1 MNQNGIV
8 IFRKELERVRDRYQD
23 FLGDEA
29 QRLCREYSIPT
40 GENLQADLAAIADE
54 GRLLKIGIVGRVK
67 SGKSSLLNA
76 LLFDGESILPKAAT
90 PMTAALT
97 TLSHGD
103 TPSAEVEFF
112 TQEDFENIKAQYE
125 EYNRQRDDLYG
136 KFLAQGRQ
144 RQTRSR
150 KSPEELAKSKAYREM
165 RAKVELSVA
174 HEQYTK
180 MDATRLSIRTLEEKR
195 LLKFDRISDLGD
207 KLDDYVGAKG
217 KYMPFTKSVNL
228 RLSQEKLKDIE
239 IVDTP
244 GLNDPVQSRE
254 ARTQEH
260 LNQCDVVLILSPS
273 GQFLNDVDLEL
284 MDRITSK
291 EGIHELFVVAAQAD
305 TQLFGHLKDENDGQL
320 DRVLDSLTGVLG
332 DQLNKVITNLK
343 ESNPEVGNTYDQ
355 LLEGQSK
362 IIYSSGMCESLKQRF
377 GQRGGWD
384 EGMRHA
390 WDSLLRDYPDYFS
403 DADENLSRISLNKL
417 SNISA
422 IQNIVADVRTKKDD
436 IIQKRLTEYVDA
448 KRQSLRA
455 LKDGLLAFADERQS
469 EIEGTDIEK
478 IKAQREALEKAL
490 HNASADIKWGY
501 EDSVRKII
509 SSLDRELRGE
519 LDRQKQALS
528 GNIERETGEVTET
541 KERKKRGVVAWF
553 ARIFTDGGYEKYS
566 ETHTTIRTNAVSQG
580 LSQFSLDMRRSFSTA
595 TEKKK
600 TEWRDDLIPDM
611 NKILRK
617 NFDDESLEASMIRR
631 VIRNAVADI
640 SISDYTFNPSLPKSL
655 RPQGVLKKKKA
666 ENFAQEADKYLRFT
680 LYDGFYREIEAYIR
694 SLAADMRRVRLDE
707 QLLKEFEEELKTL
720 EKFIE
725 NKEME
730 LRRISLLK
738 GKLKKM
744 EVNP

>member
-8 IFRKELERVRDRYQD
+8 TFREELEGVMDSYHD

-40 GENLQADLAAIADE
+40 GKNLQADLAAIADE

-76 LLFDGESILPKAAT
+76 LLFDGQSILPKAAT

-125 EYNRQRDDLYG
+125 EYNRQRDDLYR

-165 RAKVELSVA
+165 RAKVKLSAA

-180 MDATRLSIRTLEEKR
+180 MDATRLSIKTLEEKR

-362 IIYSSGMCESLKQRF
+362 IIYSSGMCESLKQLF

-469 EIEGTDIEK
+469 EIERTDIEK

-490 HNASADIKWGY
+490 HNASVDIKGNY

-509 SSLDRELRGE
+509 SSLDRELRRE

-541 KERKKRGVVAWF
+541 KERKKRGLVAWF
-553 ARIFTDGGYEKYS
+553 ARWFGGGYEKYS
-566 ETHTTIRTNAVSQG
+566 KTHTTIRTNAVSQG

-595 TEKKK
+595 AEEKKA
-600 TEWRDDLIPDM
+600 EWRNDLIRGM
-611 NKILRK
+611 TKILRE
-617 NFDDESLEASMIRR
+617 NFDDESLEALMIRR

-655 RPQGVLKKKKA
+655 RPQGVLRKKKA
-666 ENFAQEADKYLRFT
+666 KKFVQKADKYLRFT
-680 LYDGFYREIEAYIR
+680 LYDGFYRGIEAYIR
-694 SLAADMRRVRLDE
+694 SLAADMRRVRLDG
-707 QLLKEFEEELKTL
+707 QLLKQAKKELDSL
-720 EKFIE
+720 EKSIE

-738 GKLKKM
+738 GELKKM

>member
-8 IFRKELERVRDRYQD
+8 TFREELEGVMGRYHD

-40 GENLQADLAAIADE
+40 GKNLQADLAAIADE

-125 EYNRQRDDLYG
+125 EYNRQWDDLYR

-165 RAKVELSVA
+165 RAKVELSAA

-195 LLKFDRISDLGD
+195 LLEFDRISDLGD

-362 IIYSSGMCESLKQRF
+362 IIYSSGMCESLKQLF
-377 GQRGGWD
+377 GQRGEWD

-422 IQNIVADVRTKKDD
+422 IQNIVADVRAKKDD
-436 IIQKRLTEYVDA
+436 IIQKRRTEYVDA

-478 IKAQREALEKAL
+478 IKAQREALENAL
-490 HNASADIKWGY
+490 YNASADIKWGY
-501 EDSVRKII
+501 EELVDNLSRSLAEEFRRKIEGVKKSTESDI
-509 SSLDRELRGE
+509 DQGKEMRMRTERWGFFWLFKREV
-519 LDRQKQALS
+519 S
-528 GNIERETGEVTET
+528 
-541 KERKKRGVVAWF
+541 
-553 ARIFTDGGYEKYS
+553 YP
-566 ETHTTIRTNAVSQG
+566 TIRTGAVSHS
-580 LSQFSLDMRRSFSTA
+580 LSEFSEELVYSITKTVED
-595 TEKKK
+595 KKGD
-600 TEWRDDLIPDM
+600 WRTDLIRDM
-611 NKILRK
+611 AKILRD
-617 NFDDESLEASMIRR
+617 NFGDESLEASMIRR
-631 VIRNAVADI
+631 VIRDAISSI
-640 SISDYTFNPSLPKSL
+640 SIPKFEYKSRMPDSLK
-655 RPQGVLKKKKA
+655 PQGVLEDDAAEEFIDKA
-666 ENFAQEADKYLRFT
+666 KNYLDN
-680 LYDGFYREIEAYIR
+680 LSRELSRKANEYPKV
-694 SLAADMRRVRLDE
+694 LAAKMKEVRLDD
-707 QLLKEFEEELKTL
+707 QLLKKIEKELTTL
-720 EKFIE
+720 EESIE

-730 LRRISLLK
+730 LRRISRLK
-738 GKLKKM
+738 GELKKM